1 MKKWA
6 IDAGAIIT
14 PHSVIKKGSVVMH
27 NGYIDELAKGFSD
40 AKITLQIP
48 DGVLCPGLINSHDHL
63 IGNYYPKVGNGPYEN
78 WLPWDN
84 DLKSDPTY
92 NERQQIENR
101 DLYLLA
107 GYRNLI
113 SGVTSVH
120 DHIPHFVQEPFLDL
134 LPLKVISDYALVH
147 SIAPFALNWG
157 EGVGEEYQRALKED
171 IPFITHIAEGFDKDT
186 VRDLET
192 LEKKGGLGDHSVLI
206 HGIAFSEADIRKI
219 KAAGATVVWCGDSN
233 MFMFDKTANI
243 RYMLS
248 QGVNVTI
255 GTDSPMSGG
264 LNLLHEMR
272 FDRELYPKLF
282 KGDRVTDKQLVEMV
296 TSNAAKAFRLYEN
309 GSIETGKLADL
320 VVFDR
325 SREDPYD
332 SVVSAEL
339 KNVRLVVIEGIPVY
353 GDEAY
358 AEIFE
363 EHEVE
368 TQKVTIAGQK
378 RLIIGDVL
386 GLLERIN
393 RAVGFEKKF
402 PFMPVQLR
410 S

>member
-6 IDAGAIIT
+6 IDAGAIVT
-14 PHSVIKKGSVVMH
+14 PSSVIKKGSVVMH
-27 NGYIDELAKGFSD
+27 NGYIDEVAKGPSD
-40 AKITLQIP
+40 AKIVLQFP
-48 DGVLCPGLINSHDHL
+48 DSVLCPGLINSHDHL

-134 LPLKVISDYALVH
+134 LPLKVISEYALAH
-147 SIAPFALNWG
+147 SMGPLALNWG
-157 EGVGEEYQRALKED
+157 EIGPEYQKALKED
-171 IPFITHIAEGFDKDT
+171 TAFVTHIAEGSDKET
-186 VRDLET
+186 IKDLET
-192 LEKKGGLGDHSVLI
+192 LEKAGGLGDHSVLI
-206 HGIAFSEADIRKI
+206 HGIAFSEADIRRI

-233 MFMFDKTANI
+233 MFMFDRTANI

-264 LNLLHEMR
+264 LNMLHEMR
-272 FDRELYPKLF
+272 FDRDLYPKLF
-282 KGDRVTDKQLVEMV
+282 NGDKIADKQIVEMV
-296 TSNAAKAFRLYEN
+296 TSNPAKAFRLYDN
-309 GSIETGKLADL
+309 GSIEKGKLADL

-325 SREDPYD
+325 TKDDPYD
-332 SVVSAEL
+332 SIVSSDIR
-339 KNVRLVVIEGIPVY
+339 NVRLIVIEGIPVY
-353 GDEAY
+353 GDETY
-358 AEIFE
+358 SEIFE
-363 EHEVE
+363 AQEVDV
-368 TQKVTIAGQK
+368 QHVTIAGQK
-378 RLIIGDVL
+378 RLIIGDLL
-386 GLLERIN
+386 GLLDRIN

-402 PFMPVQLR
+402 PFMPVQQR
-410 S
+410 G